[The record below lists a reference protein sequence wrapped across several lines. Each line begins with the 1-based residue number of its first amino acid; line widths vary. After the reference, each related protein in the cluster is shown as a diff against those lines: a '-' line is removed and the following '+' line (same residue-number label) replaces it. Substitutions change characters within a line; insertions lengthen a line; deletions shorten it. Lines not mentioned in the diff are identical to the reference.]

1 MAGEVLV
8 DALPYI
14 DQGYDEPGVREAAL
28 AMVEEETR
36 RYRPTKN
43 YLEHIPTLNL
53 SAFET
58 EIMRSEF
65 ERMQQRQPM
74 DVLSMKRYELPPPP
88 AGKLTDIA
96 AWTECVDNSMAQL
109 EHQATRICNLELM
122 LEYGCEAWK
131 SYLTVLV
138 KLSTQAQKQLQAV
151 RKQIQE
157 TNWERKNMQTT
168 GGERLR
174 ALEASWVSLVSK
186 NYEIEQACA
195 QMEKELSNAQRKKQM
210 QEEALEGE
218 GKSEEGPTTMEE
230 VWEAAEREERMNAM
244 DADEAEEDEDE
255 DDERDES
262 PERRDSSPDR
272 SETPSPR
279 RDDEDDD
286 EEIEDRNRMEEDDD
300 SR

>member
-122 LEYGCEAWK
+122 LDYGCEAWK

-138 KLSTQAQKQLQAV
+138 KLSTQAQKQLQTV
-151 RKQIQE
+151 RKHIQE
-157 TNWERKNMQTT
+157 TNWERKSMQTT

-195 QMEKELSNAQRKKQM
+195 QMEKELSNAQRKKQI
-210 QEEALEGE
+210 QEEMHGGE
-218 GKSEEGPTTMEE
+218 GKHQQEVTTMEE
-230 VWEAAEREERMNAM
+230 VWEAAERDRRM
-244 DADEAEEDEDE
+244 DVDEDEDE
-255 DDERDES
+255 DEVGDDEPDES
-262 PERRDSSPDR
+262 PDRRESSPEA
-272 SETPSPR
+272 SEASSPR
-279 RDDEDDD
+279 REDDD
-286 EEIEDRNRMEEDDD
+286 EGEEGERHEEDDD
-300 SR
+300 SQ